1 MWFTDVGGEVIDSDY
16 RGPVVVIFL
25 TFPNR
30 YFKIKKVKHFA
41 QIIFQKIVG
50 LGTFGSSG
58 NEKCLRKVS

>member
-1 MWFTDVGGEVIDSDY
+1 MIDSDY

-30 YFKIKKVKHFA
+30 YFKTKKVQRFA

-58 NEKCLRKVS
+58 NEKCRRKVS